1 MKDVVNQ
8 IMAYEQGDMDD
19 EEVID
24 FFQTL
29 LDTRIIYSL
38 QGSYQRQA
46 QALLEAGYIERNPP
60 NDA

>member
-24 FFQTL
+24 FFQVL

-46 QALLEAGYIERNPP
+46 QALLEAGYIERSVP

>member
-24 FFQTL
+24 FFQVL

-46 QALLEAGYIERNPP
+46 QVLLEAGYIERSVP

>member
-46 QALLEAGYIERNPP
+46 QALLEAGYIERSVP

>member
-46 QALLEAGYIERNPP
+46 HALLEAGYIERTHL

>member
-46 QALLEAGYIERNPP
+46 QALLEAGYIERTHL